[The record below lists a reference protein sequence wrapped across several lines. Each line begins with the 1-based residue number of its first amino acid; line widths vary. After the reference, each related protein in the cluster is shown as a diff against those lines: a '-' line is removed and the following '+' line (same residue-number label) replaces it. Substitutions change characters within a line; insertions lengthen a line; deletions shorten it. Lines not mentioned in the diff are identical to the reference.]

1 MGSRKTKGTR
11 PERRFV
17 VQGVRRQSPDLR
29 KLGRVLIAIAQ
40 AEQQRRAETAVPEDG
55 P

>member
-17 VQGVRRQSPDLR
+17 VQGVRRQSPDVR

-40 AEQQRRAETAVPEDG
+40 AEQQRRIEVAAPQEG
-55 P
+55 S